1 MAHIDEGGDGKSV
14 NVELNIV
21 PFIDLMSCLAAFL
34 LAAAVW
40 NNFKQTPTQPKPAG
54 KSKDQKQDEP
64 KVDASVLVQ
73 KEAIWVNL
81 TRIQGA
87 ATQIPATATGQ
98 NWKRFREVMKKHKES
113 EYFQDRNNATMAA
126 EDDVKYSHIVFA
138 MENMAAVGF
147 DDVSIVSPSQLPA
160 KPTL

>member
-1 MAHIDEGGDGKSV
+1 MAHIDEGGDSKSV

-34 LAAAVW
+34 LMAAVW
-40 NNFKQTPTQPKPAG
+40 DNFKQTPTQPKPAG
-54 KSKDQKQDEP
+54 KTKTQPQDDP

-73 KEAIWVNL
+73 KEGIWVNL
-81 TRIQGA
+81 TRLQGQ
-87 ATQIPATATGQ
+87 ATQIPATATGH

-126 EDDVKYSHIVFA
+126 EDDVRYEHIVFA
-138 MENMAAVGF
+138 IESMAKVGF
-147 DDVSIVSPSQLPA
+147 DDVSLVTPSQLPA